1 MTEKDTNEVLVR
13 LTQIVH
19 LLVLVV
25 SGTAG
30 ELSTQKGSKIAAQRI
45 KDIMDMVKS

>member
-1 MTEKDTNEVLVR
+1 MTDKDAKEIIVR
-13 LTQIVH
+13 LTQVVH
-19 LLVLVV
+19 LLALVV

-30 ELSTQKGSKIAAQRI
+30 ELATQKGSKLAAQRI